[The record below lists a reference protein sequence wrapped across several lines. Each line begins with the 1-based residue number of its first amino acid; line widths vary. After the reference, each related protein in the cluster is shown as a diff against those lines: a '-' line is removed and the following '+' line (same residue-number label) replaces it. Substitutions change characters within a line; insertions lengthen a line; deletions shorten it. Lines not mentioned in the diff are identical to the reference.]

1 MTNLQCS
8 VMSCANN
15 AQGCCCLPGIQ
26 VSGDHA
32 CDCGDT
38 CCSSFQTKSSA
49 MQNAVQYNQ
58 PNQTLEISCSA
69 GTCNIT
75 TTAAARP
82 IKYKWMATTLASATR
97 QSAAPSSANKQK

>member
-69 GTCNIT
+69 GTCQYNDHGGC
-75 TTAAARP
+75 TAHQVQVDGHDACQCYQTQCSTFQC
-82 IKYKWMATTLASATR
+82 K
-97 QSAAPSSANKQK
+97 

>member
-1 MTNLQCS
+1 MEAIPMTNLQCS

-38 CCSSFQTKSSA
+38 CC
-49 MQNAVQYNQ
+49 
-58 PNQTLEISCSA
+58 A
-69 GTCNIT
+69 GTCQYNDHGGC
-75 TTAAARP
+75 TAHQVQVDGHDACQCYQT
-82 IKYKWMATTLASATR
+82 KCSTFQCK
-97 QSAAPSSANKQK
+97 